1 MLIGELAA
9 KSATTIKAVRY
20 YELLG
25 LVVPK
30 RQCNGYRHYSDDDLR
45 KVQEIREL
53 AQHGINPAK
62 AKPFLECLDAGHRHS
77 DECPASL
84 AAYRDSI
91 TELDHAIASLTSR
104 RQLLAERLQQG
115 AARTFIKE
123 SNMTD
128 YATTLPDNLPV
139 PEDDGAA
146 AHLPGLTLP
155 SLVHEATDGQQM
167 DLSNLGPGRS
177 IIYLYPLTGL
187 PGTDLPEG
195 WDSIPGARGCSTEAC
210 DFRDHFAQLQAAG
223 VERVHG
229 FSSQDPDYQREVT
242 TRLRLPFTML
252 SDTGF
257 ELARALNLPTFAAP
271 GHPRLYSRLTLVV
284 RAGVIEHVF
293 YPIFPP
299 NTHAQQVLAWLE
311 AHPVA

>member
-1 MLIGELAA
+1 MGIGELAA
-9 KSATTIKAVRY
+9 KSATTVKAVRY
-20 YELLG
+20 YEQLG
-25 LVVPK
+25 LVTPE
-30 RQCNGYRHYSDDDLR
+30 REANGYRLYSGHDLR
-45 KVQEIREL
+45 IVREIREL
-53 AQHGINPAK
+53 AQHGITPAK
-62 AKPFLECLDAGHRHS
+62 VKPFVECLDAGHHHS

-91 TELDHAIASLTSR
+91 AELDRTIASLTAR
-104 RQLLAERLQQG
+104 RKLLTGRLQQG
-115 AARTFIKE
+115 AARTFTKE
-123 SNMTD
+123 PKMTD
-128 YATTLPDNLPV
+128 YSTALPDNLPV

-146 AHLPGLTLP
+146 AHLPGRRLP
-155 SLVHEATDGQQM
+155 NLVLEATDGQQV
-167 DLSNLGPGRS
+167 DLSTLGGGRS

-187 PGTDLPEG
+187 PGTDLPDG

-210 DFRDHFAQLQAAG
+210 DFRDHFAQLKAAG

-229 FSSQDPDYQREVT
+229 FSSQDTDYQREVT
-242 TRLRLPFTML
+242 ARLRLPFTML

-257 ELARALNLPTFAAP
+257 ELAEALNLPTFTAP

-284 RAGVIEHVF
+284 SNGAIEHVF

-311 AHPVA
+311 ANPAT